1 MIIYLKY
8 VIMWMILS
16 KVVALIYNQLS
27 SFVHSDSVNINNKRQ
42 GKQNEQSMDLF
53 H

>member
-1 MIIYLKY
+1 
-8 VIMWMILS
+8 MILS
-16 KVVALIYNQLS
+16 KVLALIYNQLS
-27 SFVHSDSVNINNKRQ
+27 SFVHSVNINNKRQ